1 MLPAR
6 ALWRAGTAA
15 WFIALVA
22 FAPSAAFA
30 QAKPDTTKT
39 PAVKD
44 SVRISL
50 PVDSSRTKSAIP
62 TDSLL
67 APIDSA
73 IADSLKRKPPRD
85 TIKTPTARPYT
96 PRSTEIG
103 ANGSHW
109 TRDQMF
115 ESGAFTLGEL
125 LSRVAGVTMF
135 QTGFFLAPQVAGF
148 LGDPAKVRLFL
159 DGVEVD
165 AINARNGGISDLAM
179 TPLWLLEDVQV
190 ERTASELRVHMRSWR
205 VDRTT
210 ASTRA
215 DIMTGSENLNLYR
228 GWYGKRFDNGGVL
241 QLGGQQF
248 STVSPG
254 GMDGDALGGLA
265 RLGWAHGN
273 WSVDGTFIRQGANR
287 NAGARFRSATPQK
300 DVMPPFQGSEGI
312 SYLRLA
318 WRDPQI
324 DGPWV
329 QLIAAAITQG
339 ESSSSTA
346 STTYGAT
353 AATAARVDSVDT
365 LAFRSQYTI
374 AAGITRWGV
383 RLSTT
388 NRLRSVRGK
397 AIFAPG
403 ARAEYDWRK
412 VSFSAY
418 AEQGVDS
425 TLRTDA
431 NVRLAPF
438 SWFNLGA
445 AVSRTAPKNV
455 ASGLTY
461 NSARL
466 EAAVHWRD
474 RWISAGLVSQG
485 ARTLAAPVELDTV
498 LKAVA
503 TPAVAGTIFS
513 LRGPIGRGWQL
524 DMDLIRWNSAGPYR
538 PQMQTRSRLFFESAF
553 LGRFP
558 QNNFHLLVSG
568 THEYRTTTYA
578 PRGANPVGQTTPGA
592 SVLSTLLEIRIAS
605 AVISWQY
612 RNAMGT
618 IYETYP
624 GYVMPRL
631 TNIYGLRWEFWN

>member
-1 MLPAR
+1 LLLVVVVALAPA
-6 ALWRAGTAA
+6 
-15 WFIALVA
+15 
-22 FAPSAAFA
+22 AAFA
-30 QAKPDTTKT
+30 QAKPDTTKK
-39 PAVKD
+39 PAPTD
-44 SVRISL
+44 SVKLSF
-50 PVDSSRTKSAIP
+50 PADTSRAKSAIP

-73 IADSLKRKPPRD
+73 IADSLKKKPARD
-85 TIKTPTARPYT
+85 SIKTPTARPYT
-96 PRSTEIG
+96 PHSTEIG

-125 LSRVAGVTMF
+125 LSRVSGVTMF
-135 QTGFFLAPQVAGF
+135 QTGFILAPQVAGF
-148 LGDPAKVRLFL
+148 YGDPSKVRLFL
-159 DGVEVD
+159 DGIEMD
-165 AINARNGGISDLAM
+165 AINVRNGGISDLAM

-205 VDRTT
+205 VDRTS

-241 QLGGQQF
+241 QLGGQQH
-248 STVSPG
+248 STVSAG
-254 GMDGDALGGLA
+254 GMDGDALGGFA
-265 RLGWAHGN
+265 RIGWARGN

-287 NAGARFRSATPQK
+287 NSGARFLAATPQK
-300 DVMPPFQGSEGI
+300 DVMPPFQGSEGLT
-312 SYLRLA
+312 YLRFA

-329 QLIAAAITQG
+329 QIIAAAISQG
-339 ESSSSTA
+339 ESSSSSA
-346 STTYGAT
+346 STGL
-353 AATAARVDSVDT
+353 AATTTTTAKTDSVDT
-365 LAFRSQYTI
+365 LAFRSQYTV

-412 VSFSAY
+412 FNFSAY

-431 NVRLAPF
+431 NVRVAPF
-438 SWFNLGA
+438 SWFNVGA
-445 AVSRTAPKNV
+445 AVSRTSPKNL
-455 ASGLTY
+455 ASGLTF
-461 NSARL
+461 NSTRL
-466 EAAVHWRD
+466 EGAVHWRD
-474 RWISAGLVSQG
+474 RWISGGIVTEG
-485 ARTLAAPVELDTV
+485 ARTLAAPIELDTV
-498 LKAVA
+498 LKAVT
-503 TPAVAGTIFS
+503 TPAATGAIFS

-524 DMDLIRWNSAGPYR
+524 DLDLIRWSTAGPYR
-538 PQMQTRSRLFFESAF
+538 PQMQTRTRLFFESGF

-558 QNNFHLLVSG
+558 RNNFHLLVSG
-568 THEYRTTTYA
+568 THEYRTATYV
-578 PRGANPVGQTTPGA
+578 PLGANSIGQTTPGA
-592 SVLSTLLEIRIAS
+592 SVLSTLLEIRIAT

-612 RNAMGT
+612 RNAFGT